1 MSKHW
6 LVAGSFVA
14 ALFAVYYYFGD
25 FLQRQI
31 EPLSGSVRYVYQS
44 ASKTLS
50 DSIDMH
56 FMQAGSIAKL
66 KKENEELQKEALTY
80 KNSLRDIGYRLNLL
94 NGMEI
99 NQSISMKPTKA
110 LSYSNLPNLYRV
122 WTDFKPSVPEEKG
135 AVPKVYGLVYPTQ
148 NKIDSVACGI
158 LLKNENGSHEAFLNG
173 DPKCSYGV
181 YVGKNRAPGV
191 MYGKNQ
197 DKMVIKYIPTWMEV
211 KVGDEVITSGL
222 DNIFFEGVKVGIVK
236 SVSSDNAYKE
246 VQVAGYYNPL
256 SPNYFYVI
264 EKAK

>member
-6 LVAGSFVA
+6 FVAGFFVA

-31 EPLSGSVRYVYQS
+31 SPLSSSVRYIYVS
-44 ASKTLS
+44 ASKSVS
-50 DSIDMH
+50 DAVDMH
-56 FMQAGSIAKL
+56 LMQANNIEKL
-66 KKENEELQKEALTY
+66 KKDNEELQKEALIY
-80 KNSLRDIGYRLNLL
+80 KNSLRDIGYRLNLV
-94 NGMEI
+94 NGFET
-99 NQSISMKPTKA
+99 NQTILVKRAKA

-122 WTDFKPSVPEEKG
+122 WTDFKPTLADEKG

-158 LLKNENGSHEAFLNG
+158 LLKNDNGSYEAFLNG